1 MAEIKDNFQG
11 KWPHEV
17 RESFMSVDNNEI
29 ADIFFLVGN
38 QRIPAY
44 KQILAMS
51 NEVLFKEVSVTF
63 YYLKIHLKASWFFK
77 FVHYQTISIFL
88 ETNKSSITI

>member
-1 MAEIKDNFQG
+1 MAEIKDSIQG

-38 QRIPAY
+38 ERIPAY

-51 NEVLFKEVSVTF
+51 NEVLFKEVSV
-63 YYLKIHLKASWFFK
+63 I
-77 FVHYQTISIFL
+77 
-88 ETNKSSITI
+88 